1 MRGLGLL
8 LLIVGA
14 SEFAFRW
21 LNINME
27 HVVFKL
33 FGEQRTVA
41 AIAFVAVGAVLTLL
55 SFRKKKKGGK

>member
-14 SEFAFRW
+14 SEFAFRF

-27 HVVFKL
+27 HLVFKL
-33 FGEQRTVA
+33 FGDHRTAA
-41 AIAFVAVGAVLTLL
+41 AIGFVAVGAVLTLL
-55 SFRKKKKGGK
+55 SFKGKRKDKK